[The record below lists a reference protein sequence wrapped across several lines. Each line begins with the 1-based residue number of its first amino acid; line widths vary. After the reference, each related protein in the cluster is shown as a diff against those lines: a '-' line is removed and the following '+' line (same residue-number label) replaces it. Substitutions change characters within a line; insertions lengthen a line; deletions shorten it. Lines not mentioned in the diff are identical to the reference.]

1 MPLVVDDLVR
11 RLSQTERAA
20 LGAELPVDAGDAQ
33 ALGHYAA
40 LVADAYA
47 LGDLDET
54 DLLREMDEIARMTR
68 RYADRVKGLPG
79 VTADRLTRAA
89 LRVVF
94 DALHEALTHARAV
107 RPALPRPAS
116 APALAMRA
124 AA

>member
-1 MPLVVDDLVR
+1 MPLVVEDLVR

-20 LGAELPVDAGDAQ
+20 LGAELPVDAGDAE
-33 ALGHYAA
+33 ALGQYAA

-79 VTADRLTRAA
+79 VAADRLTRAA

-107 RPALPRPAS
+107 RPALTRPAWE
-116 APALAMRA
+116 MRA